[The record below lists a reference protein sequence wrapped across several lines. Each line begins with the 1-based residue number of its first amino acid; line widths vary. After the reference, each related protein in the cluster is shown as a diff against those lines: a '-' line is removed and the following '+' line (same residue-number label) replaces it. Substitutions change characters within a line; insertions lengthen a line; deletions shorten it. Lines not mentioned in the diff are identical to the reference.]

1 MATRRQVQAARQ
13 NVKKAQSAARSKR
26 TIANLPKSTR
36 RELGKQGARG
46 ARRGGEAGH
55 RLEDRSVSQLYERAK
70 ELDIE
75 GRSKLGK
82 SELIAAIRRRS

>member
-1 MATRRQVQAARQ
+1 MATKKQTRAARQ
-13 NVKKAQSAARSKR
+13 NVKKAQEGARRER

-55 RLEDRSVSQLYERAK
+55 RLEDRNVSQLYERAK